1 MIRETEKRLP
11 PGAACAVLFVHGI
24 LGSPAQFAPFLPL
37 VPQDWSFCNL
47 LLLGHGGGA
56 RDFSAASMA
65 VWREQARQAFAEL
78 RAQHETVVIAAHSM
92 GTLFAV
98 QEAVRSPVEGLFL
111 LNVPLNVHVRPRALR
126 NAWLNYGGTPRDPWG
141 RAAVTAYGVERD
153 RNVLHYA
160 GWPPRFFELFGEIR
174 RTRPLVRQLAVACRA
189 DFSERDELV
198 SVRSARGFAENPQAV
213 VTMLPHSGH
222 AYYEA
227 QEDLPLLQRDFRAM
241 LQECEK
247 KR

>member
-1 MIRETEKRLP
+1 MIRETEKRLL

-47 LLLGHGGGA
+47 LLQGHGGGA

-65 VWREQARQAFAEL
+65 VWREQTRQAFAEL

-111 LNVPLNVHVRPRALR
+111 LNVPLHVHVRPRALH

-141 RAAVTAYGVERD
+141 QAAVAAYGVERD
-153 RNVLHYA
+153 RNVLHYV
-160 GWPPRFFELFGEIR
+160 GWPPALF
-174 RTRPLVRQLAVACRA
+174 
-189 DFSERDELV
+189 
-198 SVRSARGFAENPQAV
+198 
-213 VTMLPHSGH
+213 
-222 AYYEA
+222 
-227 QEDLPLLQRDFRAM
+227 
-241 LQECEK
+241 
-247 KR
+247 